1 MKQLKLELTIIN
13 TDDNKW
19 EIFVKP
25 KGFKDDKL
33 SSWFKGNTKEQVLK
47 SFCEGMSEPYARY
60 WFMLEE
66 KDLTKS

>member
-1 MKQLKLELTIIN
+1 MKQIELELTITN

-19 EIFVKP
+19 EIFAKP
-25 KGFKDDKL
+25 KNFEGNKL
-33 SSWFKGNTKEQVLK
+33 VSWYKGDSKEQVLK
-47 SFCEGMSEPYARY
+47 KFYEGMSEPYIRY

>member
-1 MKQLKLELTIIN
+1 MKQLELELTIIN

-19 EIFVKP
+19 EIFAKP
-25 KGFKDDKL
+25 KKLKDDKL
-33 SSWFKGNTKEQVLK
+33 ISWFKGNTKEQALK
-47 SFCEGMSEPYARY
+47 GFYEEISNPYIKY

>member
-1 MKQLKLELTIIN
+1 MKQIELELTIIN

-19 EIFVKP
+19 EIFARP
-25 KGFKDDKL
+25 KNFEDTRL
-33 SSWFKGNTKEQVLK
+33 VSWYKGDSKEQVLK
-47 SFCEGMSEPYARY
+47 RFYERMSEPYARY